1 MKKGE
6 NMKSVVE
13 GTQHEKL
20 VKEGTKMLTNL
31 EGSFLL
37 HHMYIMCMC
46 RLAENVILDTSQPAL

>member
-20 VKEGTKMLTNL
+20 VKEGTKTIGKGTNEWTL
-31 EGSFLL
+31 NCSGDMSWKRAGKIE
-37 HHMYIMCMC
+37 MEKTI
-46 RLAENVILDTSQPAL
+46 